1 MTSRNFNRSTPALGT
16 LAALL
21 AAALAG
27 CSGSG
32 DSDDTVA
39 VNGDVAIA
47 YAQRVNTLS
56 MNPTDGAT
64 FAAGGD
70 LIIREKSSPSAPE
83 HNVTRAYTQG
93 RGDVSDPEVSY
104 DGKKVVFAMN
114 CPTGN
119 NAAAASAAAPAAG
132 TSGSTRCPTAA
143 TPAAPCAASPA
154 RPPTTTSIRTTCPV
168 AASCSHRTARPRPRP
183 RRRWARSRTSRSTS
197 TSASG
202 CSTCTRWTTTAA
214 RSRRSRATRATTATR
229 WCAPTATS
237 CSRVGST
244 WARRTASRCSRSS
257 PTAPT
262 CSCSMAR

>member
-83 HNVTRAYTQG
+83 HNVTRAYTRG
-93 RGDVSDPEVSY
+93 HGDVSDPEVSY

-119 NAAAASAAAPAAG
+119 NAAIGIGGLHGPLEHLGVHAA
-132 TSGSTRCPTAA
+132 
-143 TPAAPCAASPA
+143 
-154 RPPTTTSIRTTCPV
+154 
-168 AASCSHRTARPRPRP
+168 
-183 RRRWARSRTSRSTS
+183 RRRLRRRHDAPHHQLDHRRR
-197 TSASG
+197 
-202 CSTCTRWTTTAA
+202 
-214 RSRRSRATRATTATR
+214 RRSVLPAGRRLRVRIEPPDQDAHHAGGGHAAVLRAR
-229 WCAPTATS
+229 
-237 CSRVGST
+237 
-244 WARRTASRCSRSS
+244 
-257 PTAPT
+257 
-262 CSCSMAR
+262 